1 MTVIAP
7 VQVPIFPG
15 QQQLPEPWLRFFQQ
29 VAAAANAA
37 LAAASAEE
45 AVLNDRRVNAGAGL
59 AGGGNLGADVAVRF
73 YVDMNVVANLPATAT
88 PGAWCFATNGR
99 KSGEGAG
106 AGTGVPVCW
115 DGSHWIAPWSSA
127 AVTA

>member
-1 MTVIAP
+1 MSVIAP

-15 QQQLPEPWLRFFQQ
+15 QSLPEPWLRFFQQ

-45 AVLNDRRVNAGAGL
+45 AVLKDRRVNAGAGL
-59 AGGGNLGADVAVRF
+59 SGGGNLGADIAVRL
-73 YVDMNVVANLPATAT
+73 YVAMDIVASLPAIAT
-88 PGAWCFATNGR
+88 PGAWAYATNGR

-106 AGTGVPVCW
+106 VGTGLPVCW
-115 DGSHWIAPWSSA
+115 DGSNWIAPWSSA